1 MLKLSNKILS
11 VLLPLLAL
19 LLGACGPIS
28 VTTAEDATAQAEAV
42 LAQTAAAEATQ
53 TPTRE
58 PTPTRTPSRTP
69 TATITETPSPS
80 PIIPTSVENNYC
92 DNSAFVADVTIA
104 DGTILAPGQIFL
116 KTWTLKNTG
125 TCTWKPG
132 YTIAFTSGDLMQGN
146 TREINQTVEPQGQV
160 DVTVRLYAPHTPGEY
175 SAVWRLANGRG
186 EPFGE
191 FVIVEIVVAGQ
202 GTEVPTLEPG
212 AVFASPTP

>member
-1 MLKLSNKILS
+1 MLKLSNKILI

-28 VTTAEDATAQAEAV
+28 VTTAEDATAQAAAV

-80 PIIPTSVENNYC
+80 PIIPTSVENDYC

-104 DGTILAPGQIFL
+104 DGEYVVLVGPSGCG
-116 KTWTLKNTG
+116 KSTLLR
-125 TCTWKPG
+125 C
-132 YTIAFTSGDLMQGN
+132 IAGLNDITSGSIHIGA
-146 TREINQTVEPQGQV
+146 REIKMEFA
-160 DVTVRLYAPHTPGEY
+160 RLFLYQ
-175 SAVWRLANGRG
+175 L
-186 EPFGE
+186 
-191 FVIVEIVVAGQ
+191 
-202 GTEVPTLEPG
+202 
-212 AVFASPTP
+212 